1 MFYTFQGE
9 KICFFPIL
17 PQLWSVTRKK
27 IKNSSSTFF
36 KIKKTN
42 FDLAGHKT
50 ADLPSYNLSRSQKIF
65 SIYQFVVCVGVA
77 REPAQ
82 VTRRSLRLPALTQI
96 NPLQLWP
103 RPCCVFRRKHGYNG
117 HMLESI
123 PALTH
128 SLTLFVFRLFVNQI
142 KIRKTKF
149 FSSYFIPHIFL
160 VSPSMNESGLTK
172 SDHKMQNILAPLK
185 HICAVFWVTANLV
198 TSLCLMR
205 THFIIE
211 AGIWNDIRLW
221 AMRPQQREN
230 SSKAAHSLCFMWSCN
245 IFANL
250 MFGSKGAM
258 AAMTLYY
265 ISLSTRPLIGQPG
278 GRTWPGEP
286 GAWPHSG
293 HSRLSNRMSR
303 SGLHSVAWVTQPA
316 QILSFN
322 SQFLPHVPDDQLVWA
337 VVSATCR
344 SVTRISRMP
353 VLTVA
358 AARPGPGRALLRTGE
373 PQLLSGGE
381 MGGGERM
388 L

>member
-1 MFYTFQGE
+1 M
-9 KICFFPIL
+9 
-17 PQLWSVTRKK
+17 
-27 IKNSSSTFF
+27 
-36 KIKKTN
+36 
-42 FDLAGHKT
+42 
-50 ADLPSYNLSRSQKIF
+50 
-65 SIYQFVVCVGVA
+65 CVGVA

-103 RPCCVFRRKHGYNG
+103 RPCGVFRRKHEDNG
-117 HMLESI
+117 HKLVSI
-123 PALTH
+123 SALTH
-128 SLTLFVFRLFVNQI
+128 SLTLFIWRLLVNQQI
-142 KIRKTKF
+142 QKTQF
-149 FSSYFIPHIFL
+149 FSWKNFIPHIYR
-160 VSPSMNESGLTK
+160 VSQSMNWSGLTK
-172 SDHKMQNILAPLK
+172 SDHHIQNILAPLK

-211 AGIWNDIRLW
+211 AGIWNDIRLR

-230 SSKAAHSLCFMWSCN
+230 SSKAALSLCFMWSCY

-286 GAWPHSG
+286 GHSAVTPG
-293 HSRLSNRMSR
+293 CQTEFLARDYTWLPESHSQQNSCHIIYNSSLMFPTTSWSERLSPPLAALWPESPGCRCWQ
-303 SGLHSVAWVTQPA
+303 LLQPG
-316 QILSFN
+316 
-322 SQFLPHVPDDQLVWA
+322 
-337 VVSATCR
+337 R
-344 SVTRISRMP
+344 GR
-353 VLTVA
+353 
-358 AARPGPGRALLRTGE
+358 GRALLRTGE
-373 PQLLSGGE
+373 PQLLSGGGE